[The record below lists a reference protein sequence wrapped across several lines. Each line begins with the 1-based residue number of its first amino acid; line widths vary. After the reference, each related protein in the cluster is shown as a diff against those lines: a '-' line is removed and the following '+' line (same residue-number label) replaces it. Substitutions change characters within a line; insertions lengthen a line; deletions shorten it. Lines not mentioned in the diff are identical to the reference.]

1 MQKLILLILLLLNGC
16 EHDEDIIF
24 YHHHPTVQD
33 SIHYHP
39 GIRVQYSTYID

>member
-1 MQKLILLILLLLNGC
+1 MQKLILLTLLLLNGC
-16 EHDEDIIF
+16 EHDEEVIF
-24 YHHHPTVQD
+24 YHHPTVQD